1 MTGEEN
7 RRFLLELGTACPM
20 EHPQQGG
27 VFQESL
33 KRCSTTLFRYLV
45 HFSWVVPAI
54 RPPACRS
61 REIGEDESDPPEK
74 RGVMWPR

>member
-1 MTGEEN
+1 MKGKAN

-33 KRCSTTLFRYLV
+33 KRCSATLFLDLPHSY
-45 HFSWVVPAI
+45 WVAPAH
-54 RPPACRS
+54 RPPPCRS
-61 REIGEDESDPPEK
+61 RKIGEDESDPHQK

>member
-1 MTGEEN
+1 MKGEVN
-7 RRFLLELGTACPM
+7 QRFLLELGTACQM
-20 EHPQQGG
+20 EHPQTGG

-33 KRCSTTLFRYLV
+33 KRCSTTLFHYLS
-45 HFSWVVPAI
+45 HSSWVAPAN
-54 RPPACRS
+54 RTPARRS